1 MTGPIVPPDA
11 DGTGGSPST
20 DDASR
25 HARRVRRWWIAGFAM
40 LIVAGLTAALFLVE
54 LPYYLLQPGSV
65 RPAEQ
70 RVEIEGAPSYET
82 DGEVMF
88 TTVYLTRA
96 TPALMVRAWLD
107 DAVKIRRADEVYPD
121 GDREGNQ
128 RLNRQRMDLSK
139 LVATNVA
146 LDVVGI
152 DAEYDAEGAR
162 VLGLSDGSPA
172 EGLLEPGDVIVLV
185 DGGEVAMPDDIGVEL
200 DDRAPGDT
208 VDVGVQR
215 GGEGDPE
222 EVSVVLGAAPD
233 EPDRPVL
240 GIVAEPA
247 DPSIRSDVEVR
258 VDSGEVSGPSA
269 GLAWTL
275 AIIDRLTP
283 GSLTG
288 GRQVAVTGEIRD
300 DGTVGPIGGVV
311 QKVAAVRR
319 AGIELFLYPAETPE
333 DEQREM
339 RRIAGDDVELRPVA
353 TIDDAV
359 RVLAPDGL
367 QQPS

>member
-1 MTGPIVPPDA
+1 MTAPIVPPDA
-11 DGTGGSPST
+11 DDTGESPAS
-20 DDASR
+20 DAAR
-25 HARRVRRWWIAGFAM
+25 HARRVRRWWIAGIAM
-40 LIVAGLTAALFLVE
+40 FVLAGVTWAAFLVE

-70 RVEIEGAPSYET
+70 RIEIEGAPSYET

-107 DAVKIRRADEVYPD
+107 DAVKIRREDEVYPD

-162 VLGLSDGSPA
+162 VLGLAEDSPA
-172 EGLLEPGDVIVLV
+172 ADLLAPGDVIVVV
-185 DGGEVAMPDDIGVEL
+185 DGAEVAMPDDIGQEL
-200 DDRAPGDT
+200 TDRAPGDT
-208 VDVGVQR
+208 VDVQVR
-215 GGEGDPE
+215 RNGEGDPE
-222 EVSVVLGAAPD
+222 DLQVVLGAAPD
-233 EPDRPVL
+233 EPERPVL
-240 GIVAEPA
+240 GIVAEPV
-247 DPSIRSDVEVR
+247 DPSIRSDVQVQ
-258 VDSGEVSGPSA
+258 VDSGQVSGPSA

-300 DGTVGPIGGVV
+300 DGSVGPIGGVV

-319 AGIELFLYPAETPE
+319 AGIELFLYPADTPE
-333 DEQREM
+333 DEQRQM

-353 TIDDAV
+353 TIDEAV
-359 RVLAPDGL
+359 EVLAPEGL
-367 QQPS
+367 QAPS